1 MDTYSRS
8 DRMEHQIQE
17 DICDLLLRR
26 VKDPRVGRITITG
39 VKMTHDLRY
48 VRILYTMP
56 WQEEEHADDVK
67 RGLDSAKGFIRAEL
81 GKRLRLRK
89 VPQIEFIKDEL
100 YEQALSVAD
109 TIARLEKE
117 KDEDPQDEQ

>member
-1 MDTYSRS
+1 
-8 DRMEHQIQE
+8 
-17 DICDLLLRR
+17 LR
-26 VKDPRVGRITITG
+26 
-39 VKMTHDLRY
+39 HA
-48 VRILYTMP
+48 RILYTLP
-56 WQEEEHADDVK
+56 RQEEEHTDDVK
-67 RGLDSAKGFIRAEL
+67 KGLDSAKGFIRAEL

-117 KDEDPQDEQ
+117 KDENPQDEQ

>member
-1 MDTYSRS
+1 MDTFSRS
-8 DRMEHQIQE
+8 DRMEHQIQQ
-17 DICDLLLRR
+17 DICELLLRR
-26 VKDPRVGRITITG
+26 VKDPRVVGITITR
-39 VKMTHDLRY
+39 VKMTHDLRQ

-56 WQEEEHADDVK
+56 WQDEEHANDIK
-67 RGLDSAKGFIRAEL
+67 KGLESAKGFIKGQL

-100 YEQALSVAD
+100 YEKALLVAD

-117 KDEDPQDEQ
+117 KDKTPQDE

>member
-1 MDTYSRS
+1 MPTYSRS
-8 DRMEHQIQE
+8 DRIEHQIQRE
-17 DICDLLLRR
+17 VCSLLLRR
-26 VKDPRVGRITITG
+26 VKDPRVGLITITS
-39 VKMTHDLRY
+39 VRVTHDLRHA
-48 VRILYTMP
+48 RILYTLP
-56 WQEEEHADDVK
+56 RQGEEHAADVK
-67 RGLDSAKGFIRAEL
+67 KGLDSATGFIRTEL

-117 KDEDPQDEQ
+117 RDENPQDE